1 MNIINLFKNK
11 LDRVLTKKPIIIV
24 AMIVI
29 PIIIGIAL
37 LFSSKPASKETIAFL
52 SSNAQNIPQSSQF
65 TVEVVDKKPTQGD
78 LVLGKYVAIVE
89 DKNDGNYKVTSFKSE
104 NDIKV
109 IEDFFKSSK
118 IPESYKGED
127 QIMAERGVGTN
138 ILGFILMILLMQG
151 VALTIFFEEDRNIKT
166 FRRILTAPVS
176 EKEYLF
182 SQGMF
187 TFLCLFI
194 PSYLAVTIITV
205 CFKINIGFS
214 FGMLAL
220 LIMLLCA
227 LATTFGLFMTAV
239 LDSEIS
245 LVASGISMITCVV
258 GGCFIS
264 FTDNNKVLDAI
275 CSIFPQKHYITMIH
289 GIEKGS
295 GILEFKG
302 QFIYLLI
309 WIVGLWLFGS
319 FITNRKMKKG
329 IY

>member
-1 MNIINLFKNK
+1 
-11 LDRVLTKKPIIIV
+11 
-24 AMIVI
+24 MI
-29 PIIIGIAL
+29 
-37 LFSSKPASKETIAFL
+37 
-52 SSNAQNIPQSSQF
+52 
-65 TVEVVDKKPTQGD
+65 
-78 LVLGKYVAIVE
+78 
-89 DKNDGNYKVTSFKSE
+89 
-104 NDIKV
+104 
-109 IEDFFKSSK
+109 
-118 IPESYKGED
+118 
-127 QIMAERGVGTN
+127 
-138 ILGFILMILLMQG
+138 
-151 VALTIFFEEDRNIKT
+151 
-166 FRRILTAPVS
+166 APVS

-194 PSYLAVTIITV
+194 PAYLAVTIITV

-227 LATTFGLFMTAV
+227 LATAFGLFMTAV
-239 LDSEIS
+239 FDSEIS
-245 LVASGISMITCVV
+245 LVASGISMVTCVL

-264 FTDNNKVLDAI
+264 FTDNNKVLNAI
-275 CSIFPQKHYITMIH
+275 CSIFPQKAYITMIH

-302 QFIYLLI
+302 KFIYLLI